1 MKTLNDDLQM
11 RSDWTLP
18 ICTGEER
25 IKVGGVK
32 AHPTQ
37 KPESLLYR
45 VLLAATDPGD
55 TVLDPF
61 LGSGTTGAV
70 AKMLGRKF
78 IGIDR
83 EQAYVEVAEKRIA
96 GIQPIAAEARQVT
109 RGKRAEP
116 RVAFGTLV
124 AYGLIR
130 PGAELCRSEK
140 RRGGKE
146 GVRLWRYRWSP

>member
-55 TVLDPF
+55 PVLDPF

-78 IGIDR
+78 IRIDR
-83 EQAYVEVAEKRIA
+83 QQASVEVAENRIA
-96 GIQPIAAEARQVT
+96 GIQTIPAAAREVT
-109 RGKRAEP
+109 PGPRASP
-116 RVAFGTLV
+116 PVPFGTV
-124 AYGLIR
+124 VVYGLMPPPERKTDTSGQRCSI
-130 PGAELCRSEK
+130 L
-140 RRGGKE
+140 
-146 GVRLWRYRWSP
+146 